1 MSADD
6 LRTLIRTDVLADE
19 PPFAMS
25 GSRWREAGARVVR
38 RRRRVH
44 VATSLVAVGFLAGAL
59 MIVPRLHVGVRH
71 GDARRRRSGLSTSST
86 ATPSRRS
93 STPRSATR

>member
-44 VATSLVAVGFLAGAL
+44 VATSLVAVGFLAGSADR
-59 MIVPRLHVGVRH
+59 VCAPR
-71 GDARRRRSGLSTSST
+71 
-86 ATPSRRS
+86 
-93 STPRSATR
+93 